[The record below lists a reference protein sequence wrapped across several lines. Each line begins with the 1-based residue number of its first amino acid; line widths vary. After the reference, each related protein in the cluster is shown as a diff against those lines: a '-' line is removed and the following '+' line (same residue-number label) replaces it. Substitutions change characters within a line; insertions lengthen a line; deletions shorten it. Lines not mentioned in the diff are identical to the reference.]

1 MKIATLTLN
10 IILIPSYMLVWRG
23 KGYLVPLIIFVSSLL
38 FQLGFDAIY
47 NDPNYYTTHSIPLA
61 SALLIAGAILW
72 QIGNRSHETQGPL
85 ETKTLEKKFMVS
97 RNDSFFWIPLKYWGP
112 ICLLLSLAAVIFGK
126 W

>member
-1 MKIATLTLN
+1 
-10 IILIPSYMLVWRG
+10 MLVWRG
-23 KGYLVPLIIFVSSLL
+23 KGYLVPVITFGCSLL
-38 FQLGFDAIY
+38 GELTFNAIY
-47 NDPNYYTTHSIPLA
+47 KDPNYYQTHSIPLA

-72 QIGNRSHETQGPL
+72 QIGNRSHESQGSL
-85 ETKTLEKKFMVS
+85 EVKDFGKKFMVS